1 MKTLLKK
8 TAMAMI
14 LPLVMAGM
22 AFSQPM
28 GPGGQGGGKEDLPPM
43 LIKKLGLTEQQ
54 KDKVQSIRMSA
65 EKGKIM
71 LEAELHIK
79 QIELQEELE
88 KKNVSEK
95 KVDKFIDEIAQL
107 QKKMLESRIKTM
119 LALKKVLTPEQ
130 QEKVKNFMEMKKSQ
144 NFGPGGPEGQ
154 GFQGQG
160 MQKGMKKGM
169 KNKFKQQPG
178 GDNFEG
184 GPGGP
189 GFQGPMKNK
198 MLFNPQEE
206 NDENMEMEDEAMMA
220 PPHEMS
226 FMEEEMF

>member
-8 TAMAMI
+8 AAMAMI
-14 LPLVMAGM
+14 LPLVMAG
-22 AFSQPM
+22 AALSQPM

-43 LIKKLGLTEQQ
+43 LMKKLGLTEEQ
-54 KDKVQSIRMSA
+54 KEKVQSIRSGA
-65 EKGKIM
+65 EKEKIRM
-71 LEAELHIK
+71 QAEFQIK
-79 QIELQEELE
+79 QMELQEELE

-107 QKKMLESRIKTM
+107 QKKMLGNKIKTM
-119 LALKKVLTPEQ
+119 LALKKVLTPQQ
-130 QEKVKNFMEMKKSQ
+130 QEKLKNFMELKKGQ
-144 NFGPGGPEGQ
+144 MMGPGGPGEP

-169 KNKFKQQPG
+169 KKKFKQQPG
-178 GDNFEG
+178 TDNFEG
-184 GPGGP
+184 GQGGP
-189 GFQGPMKNK
+189 GSQGPMKNK

-206 NDENMEMEDEAMMA
+206 NDENIEMEDEAMMA